1 MRKRRDFLATAKG
14 RSCANGAVSTQGRDR
29 ADGEPLVRIGFT
41 ATRRIGGAVVRNR
54 AKRRLRE
61 AARLIA
67 PLHARPGCDYVFIA
81 RGGTVT
87 RPWTRLLDDMRTTL
101 QRLAAD
107 L

>member
-1 MRKRRDFLATAKG
+1 MTDSSKKPAAIRYGFIGLGHLGGLLA
-14 RSCANGAVSTQGRDR
+14 RSLIRGGFAVTVHDL
-29 ADGEPLVRIGFT
+29 D
-41 ATRRIGGAVVRNR
+41 
-54 AKRRLRE
+54 RE

-81 RGGTVT
+81 RGGTAT
-87 RPWTRLLDDMRTTL
+87 RPWARLLDDMRTTL